1 MVLFFLHFFVLLNIN
16 YMRGVMAVVKA
27 SDLRQ
32 REIINITDGK
42 RLGFINDLDIDVEE
56 GRIRA
61 IIVPAPARIFSVFS
75 KGGDYVI
82 PWEKIKK
89 IGSDVI
95 LIELS
100 EVAEPNKGD

>member
-1 MVLFFLHFFVLLNIN
+1 MI
-16 YMRGVMAVVKA
+16 KA

-42 RLGFINDLDIDVEE
+42 RLGFISDLDIDVEE

-61 IIVPAPARIFSVFS
+61 VIVPAPAKIFSMFG

-89 IGSDVI
+89 IGTDVI

-100 EVAEPNKGD
+100 EFAEPNKG

>member
-1 MVLFFLHFFVLLNIN
+1 ML
-16 YMRGVMAVVKA
+16 KA

-32 REIINITDGK
+32 REVINIADGK
-42 RLGFINDLDIDVEE
+42 KLGFISDLDIDVEE

-61 IIVPAPARIFSVFS
+61 VIVPAPTKILSVFG

-89 IGSDVI
+89 IGNDVI

-100 EVAEPNKGD
+100 DFTEPKKGM

>member
-1 MVLFFLHFFVLLNIN
+1 
-16 YMRGVMAVVKA
+16 MAVIKA

-32 REIINITDGK
+32 REIINIADGK

-61 IIVPAPARIFSVFS
+61 IIVPAPVKIFSVFG

-100 EVAEPNKGD
+100 EFTEPKKGI

>member
-1 MVLFFLHFFVLLNIN
+1 MI
-16 YMRGVMAVVKA
+16 KA

-42 RLGFINDLDIDVEE
+42 KLGFISDLDIDVEE

-61 IIVPAPARIFSVFS
+61 IIVPAPAKILSVFG

-100 EVAEPNKGD
+100 DFAEPKKGM